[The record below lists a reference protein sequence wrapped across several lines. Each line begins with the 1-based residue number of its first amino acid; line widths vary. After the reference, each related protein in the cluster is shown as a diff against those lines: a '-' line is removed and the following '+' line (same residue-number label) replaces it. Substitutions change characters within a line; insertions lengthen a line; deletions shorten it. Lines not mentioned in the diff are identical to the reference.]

1 MIWWRRDFLTRQAF
15 LNLRFKNLL
24 FILLFATADS
34 SLFGPSHLPRRYFSR
49 RPSQVQTGA
58 RPAPLTCKCFPLC
71 FETTG
76 IESLP
81 NATEILPGV
90 ASSQLRLSETW
101 RLARINRCKSKQ
113 AQTVRAT
120 HKSSLSASESPR
132 RPAWKSAVEPTAL
145 TTTFAHRGNKVHP
158 EQTHTKTEPRS
169 HTQRRPAH
177 TTTQYDS
184 LRTASPKTANIYTEI
199 IRGLVIYGAFRGPP
213 RNEHRLRAGLRRL
226 LARLRVVN
234 STGTPKSGRV
244 RDPGATLRSR
254 DSDVTIR
261 SLLNITGTRLRVAW
275 RGGASRAFLEA
286 Q

>member
-1 MIWWRRDFLTRQAF
+1 MSWWRRDFVTRQAF

-34 SLFGPSHLPRRYFSR
+34 SLFGPSHFPRRYFSR
-49 RPSQVQTGA
+49 RLSQVQTGA

-145 TTTFAHRGNKVHP
+145 TTTFAHRGYKVHP

-177 TTTQYDS
+177 TTQYDS
-184 LRTASPKTANIYTEI
+184 LRTASPQNGKYLHRDNTWSSYIRSFSRPTTKRAPSASGFASSASPAARRKLYRYTE
-199 IRGLVIYGAFRGPP
+199 
-213 RNEHRLRAGLRRL
+213 ERAR
-226 LARLRVVN
+226 AR
-234 STGTPKSGRV
+234 PW
-244 RDPGATLRSR
+244 
-254 DSDVTIR
+254 SDVEVT
-261 SLLNITGTRLRVAW
+261 
-275 RGGASRAFLEA
+275 
-286 Q
+286 